1 MQTTM
6 TIQENGVFIP
16 VAKAVLEQIKAH
28 QATQVNYD
36 FNEWGF
42 SVTPVTI
49 TTKKSTLEE
58 DNFESHDI
66 AEVLKQLTKRDDLTI
81 SPEVAR
87 LMGSLKPHMATEKI
101 SEEEQAFFQPINE
114 DDERIKA
121 YGI

>member
-36 FNEWGF
+36 FNERGF

-58 DNFESHDI
+58 DNFESHNI
-66 AEVLKQLTKRDDLTI
+66 AEVLKQLAKRDDLTI

-101 SEEEQAFFQPINE
+101 SEEEQAFFQFINE